1 MKFGQFC
8 GFLADEMDF
17 QHSDFVLGAE
27 LLFTMGASDE
37 AGELAVSFP
46 DRNVTA
52 TDAAMF
58 LCLSVAIDLGASD
71 PSQAAETAQ
80 EIGICGQNMPILLS
94 ALGEGHDAAIDIS
107 GRFAATLTVPGS
119 LISKIKPLLRGGNI
133 SHLRSI

>member
-1 MKFGQFC
+1 MKFGQFY

-27 LLFTMGASDE
+27 LLFTMGSSSE
-37 AGELAVSFP
+37 AGELAISFP
-46 DRNVTA
+46 DRTVMA

-58 LCLSVAIDLGASD
+58 LCLGVAIDLGATD

-80 EIGICGQNMPILLS
+80 EIAICGQNMPILLS
-94 ALGEGHDAAIDIS
+94 ALDEGHHASIDIS
-107 GRFAATLTVPGS
+107 GRFVATVTIPES
-119 LISKIKPLLRGGNI
+119 LISKIILLIRGTNP